1 LGSGERPKAPETD
14 AAAGRAGDAMRG
26 GGARRLRYGLFPP
39 GVALRWSED
48 SQGKGSEAK
57 RRRKREGGRR
67 RRGRGVEA
75 KRKR

>member
-48 SQGKGSEAK
+48 SQGKKGREAK
-57 RRRKREGGRR
+57 RSDDGREGG
-67 RRGRGVEA
+67 GGVGEE
-75 KRKR
+75 